1 MLIEILIDPGKKKIA
16 ESVSKIQSLCS
27 IPPEKIHRTP
37 HISLYGG
44 FAADYSQIERVK
56 EIMVSVGRKYSFL
69 PYTIDGF
76 RWIDAR
82 YGRVVY
88 FNIVA
93 SDEFKRFRQ
102 ELSQRLQK
110 IVPKTKTF
118 DKEEDF
124 VFHATLAYKL
134 DSREFESVWSYVS
147 GDKSLLPKFSSADR
161 DIEDYHMR
169 YFYLPLHALRAT
181 LLNDQSRLVC
191 EYDFLQQRLLSRA
204 ESTNLEEWS
213 KTLQLFRISKGI
225 EEYENKQTKPPYL
238 ISDLHL
244 DHSNIIDYCARPF
257 SHLKVDEMNNI
268 LVDNWNYTVGNNDVY
283 FLGDLSHGIESRSAY
298 YWLEKLTGKIHFI
311 RGSHDPFVSDSQ
323 DYVEVR
329 NGRYRFLLVHDP
341 ARLPV
346 TWNHWLI
353 HGHKHNNDMEN
364 FPFIN
369 GVRKTINVSSELI
382 NYRPVS
388 LDFLTSLKLDYIKRM
403 DTIDSIPEM
412 R

>member
-16 ESVSKIQSLCS
+16 ESVAKIQSLCS
-27 IPPEKIHRTP
+27 IPSEKIHRTP

-44 FAADYSQIERVK
+44 FAADYSQIARVK

-76 RWIDAR
+76 KWIEAGH
-82 YGRVVY
+82 GRVVY

-93 SDEFKRFRQ
+93 SDEFKKFRQ
-102 ELSQRLQK
+102 ELSQRLQT
-110 IVPKTKTF
+110 IAPKTKTY

-147 GDKSLLPKFSSADR
+147 GDKSLLPKFSSAGL

-169 YFYLPLHALRAT
+169 YFYLPLNALRAT

-191 EYDFLQQRLLSRA
+191 EYDFLQQRLLSKA
-204 ESTNLEEWS
+204 ESINVEEWS
-213 KTLQLFRISKGI
+213 KTLRLFRMKKGI
-225 EEYENKQTKPPYL
+225 EQFEKNTTKPPFL

-257 SHLKVDEMNNI
+257 SHLKVDEMNDI
-268 LVDNWNYTVGNNDVY
+268 LVDNWNNVVGDSDVY
-283 FLGDLSHGIESRSAY
+283 YLGDLSHGIESRSTY
-298 YWLEKLTGKIHFI
+298 YWLEKLTGKVHFI
-311 RGSHDPFVSDSQ
+311 RGSHDQFLPGAKDCH
-323 DYVEVR
+323 EMR
-329 NGRYRFLLVHDP
+329 HGRYKFLLVHDP
-341 ARLPV
+341 SRLPLN
-346 TWNHWLI
+346 WNNWVI
-353 HGHKHNNDMEN
+353 HGHKHNNDMKN

-369 GVRKTINVSSELI
+369 GVRKTINVSSELV
-382 NYRPVS
+382 NYKPVS

-403 DTIDSIPEM
+403 DTIDSLPEM